1 MGDSE
6 YQERLDMIAEKEQ
19 QLKLVTTDI
28 ESFGSEKAEE
38 MIDTAKIK
46 AKIKTDERR
55 NPFVAQ
61 VKKELRSKE
70 GLELK
75 AYKPVDSEEYFT
87 IGYGHYGPD
96 VKEGMTITQ
105 ERAEELLNEDVI
117 VRLDKI
123 KNLIPDFV
131 NFNEDQQTAIF
142 SEYYRGSITG
152 SPNAVKFINSKDY
165 AKAAEEYLDN
175 DEYKNARKLGKPGIR
190 GRMED
195 VADALLELDKET
207 YPEKYQDQK
216 NDSLLSRVTDIFN

>member
-1 MGDSE
+1 
-6 YQERLDMIAEKEQ
+6 MIAEKEQ
-19 QLKLVTTDI
+19 QLKLVTTEI
-28 ESFGSEKAEE
+28 EGFGSEKAEE
-38 MIDTAKIK
+38 MTDTAKIE

-70 GLELK
+70 GLELE

-96 VKEGMTITQ
+96 VKEGMVITE

-117 VRLDKI
+117 VRIDEI
-123 KNLIPDFV
+123 KNLIPDFLTFTE
-131 NFNEDQQTAIF
+131 NQQTAIF

-152 SPNAVKFINSKDY
+152 SPTAVKYINNKEY
-165 AKAAEEYLDN
+165 AKAAEEFLNN
-175 DEYKNARKLGKPGIR
+175 DEYKNARRLGKAGIR
-190 GRMED
+190 PRMEA
-195 VADALLELDKET
+195 VADVLLELDKET

-216 NDSLLSRVTDIFN
+216 NNSLLGRVTDIFN